1 MNGEEWRKRIC
12 METDT
17 GYSYSL
23 AKRMEK
29 YRTNPVL
36 GYRTA
41 GSRAEFETGEMLVR
55 EMESLGLSDVH
66 KDRICVDSWEF
77 ERRLGGISQH
87 VHTGGK
93 GGPVQGESH
102 GRKRRMGADS
112 GKRKMVVPQRGRQL
126 SGQQLAADRR

>member
-77 ERRLGGISQH
+77 EKQSWFLQTAGEGSTGFNWGLTRLISIL
-87 VHTGGK
+87 
-93 GGPVQGESH
+93 
-102 GRKRRMGADS
+102 ADS
-112 GKRKMVVPQRGRQL
+112 GNSAWYIWERERRQIT
-126 SGQQLAADRR
+126 DRWM

>member
-23 AKRMEK
+23 AKRMEQ

-77 ERRLGGISQH
+77 EKAVMVFTDSRGREHRFQLGAYQTDF
-87 VHTGGK
+87 HTGGFW
-93 GGPVQGESH
+93 E
-102 GRKRRMGADS
+102 RERR
-112 GKRKMVVPQRGRQL
+112 QIT
-126 SGQQLAADRR
+126 DRWM

>member
-41 GSRAEFETGEMLVR
+41 GSRGQEFETSLSNRVR
-55 EMESLGLSDVH
+55 PYLKNKNKKE
-66 KDRICVDSWEF
+66 EF
-77 ERRLGGISQH
+77 HDGSYRARTGVLLCTKRRLW
-87 VHTGGK
+87 
-93 GGPVQGESH
+93 
-102 GRKRRMGADS
+102 DS
-112 GKRKMVVPQRGRQL
+112 R
-126 SGQQLAADRR
+126 

>member
-41 GSRAEFETGEMLVR
+41 GSRAEFETGGMLVR

-66 KDRICVDSWEF
+66 KDRIP
-77 ERRLGGISQH
+77 GIQPGISGKGNGGRLR
-87 VHTGGK
+87 TGGCD
-93 GGPVQGESH
+93 
-102 GRKRRMGADS
+102 RKAGS
-112 GKRKMVVPQRGRQL
+112 Y
-126 SGQQLAADRR
+126 

>member
-1 MNGEEWRKRIC
+1 MNGEEWRNRIC

-23 AKRMEK
+23 AKRMEQ

-77 ERRLGGISQH
+77 EKAVMVLQTAGAGSTGFNWGLTRLIFI
-87 VHTGGK
+87 
-93 GGPVQGESH
+93 P
-102 GRKRRMGADS
+102 ADS
-112 GKRKMVVPQRGRQL
+112 GNSAWYIWERERRQITE
-126 SGQQLAADRR
+126 RWM

>member
-23 AKRMEK
+23 AKRMEQ

-66 KDRICVDSWEF
+66 KDRICVDSGPDKLEEEAIRNLIF
-77 ERRLGGISQH
+77 ICMKQQCILRMERLGGLLLHSLKNIN
-87 VHTGGK
+87 
-93 GGPVQGESH
+93 
-102 GRKRRMGADS
+102 
-112 GKRKMVVPQRGRQL
+112 L
-126 SGQQLAADRR
+126 SYRS

>member
-23 AKRMEK
+23 AKRMEQ

-66 KDRICVDSWEF
+66 KDRICVDSW
-77 ERRLGGISQH
+77 
-87 VHTGGK
+87 
-93 GGPVQGESH
+93 
-102 GRKRRMGADS
+102 
-112 GKRKMVVPQRGRQL
+112 
-126 SGQQLAADRR
+126 

>member
-36 GYRTA
+36 GYRKT
-41 GSRAEFETGEMLVR
+41 
-55 EMESLGLSDVH
+55 
-66 KDRICVDSWEF
+66 
-77 ERRLGGISQH
+77 
-87 VHTGGK
+87 
-93 GGPVQGESH
+93 
-102 GRKRRMGADS
+102 
-112 GKRKMVVPQRGRQL
+112 
-126 SGQQLAADRR
+126 DRRHGSAD

>member
-55 EMESLGLSDVH
+55 EMAVSYTHLTLPTT
-66 KDRICVDSWEF
+66 
-77 ERRLGGISQH
+77 ER
-87 VHTGGK
+87 V
-93 GGPVQGESH
+93 
-102 GRKRRMGADS
+102 
-112 GKRKMVVPQRGRQL
+112 
-126 SGQQLAADRR
+126 

>member
-55 EMESLGLSDVH
+55 EMESWGFRTCIRTGYAWTAGSLRRQSWFLQTAGAGSTGFNWGLT
-66 KDRICVDSWEF
+66 
-77 ERRLGGISQH
+77 RLISIL
-87 VHTGGK
+87 
-93 GGPVQGESH
+93 
-102 GRKRRMGADS
+102 ADS
-112 GKRKMVVPQRGRQL
+112 GNSAWYIWEREQRQIT
-126 SGQQLAADRR
+126 DRWM